1 MMNPKK
7 FCLINDILALKIL
20 ISDMNERLQER
31 IEELTEIELND
42 MIKERIESEENL

>member
-1 MMNPKK
+1 MINPKK
-7 FCLINDILALKIL
+7 IRIINDILSLKIL

>member
-7 FCLINDILALKIL
+7 LCLVNDILALKIL

-31 IEELTEIELND
+31 IEELTEID
-42 MIKERIESEENL
+42 KGEN

>member
-7 FCLINDILALKIL
+7 LCVYKDILALKIL

-31 IEELTEIELND
+31 IEELTEIELGLHVSGGKRGD
-42 MIKERIESEENL
+42 G

>member
-7 FCLINDILALKIL
+7 LCVYKDILALKIL

-42 MIKERIESEENL
+42 MMERIESEENL